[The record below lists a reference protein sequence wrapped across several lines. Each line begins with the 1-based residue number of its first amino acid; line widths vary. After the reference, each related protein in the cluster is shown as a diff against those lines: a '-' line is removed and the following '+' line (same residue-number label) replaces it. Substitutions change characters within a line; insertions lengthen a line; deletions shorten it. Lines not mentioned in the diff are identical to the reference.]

1 MLRNNAKAFLD
12 ILQRKIVEVK
22 SIREKADSLAKLS
35 ATAPVVCTLAYLQR
49 FSMMPGPVS
58 AVSSDSSAGM
68 LSFKLYRAFY
78 MNVI

>member
-35 ATAPVVCTLAYLQR
+35 ATADVVCTLAYLQR
-49 FSMMPGPVS
+49 S
-58 AVSSDSSAGM
+58 A
-68 LSFKLYRAFY
+68 
-78 MNVI
+78 